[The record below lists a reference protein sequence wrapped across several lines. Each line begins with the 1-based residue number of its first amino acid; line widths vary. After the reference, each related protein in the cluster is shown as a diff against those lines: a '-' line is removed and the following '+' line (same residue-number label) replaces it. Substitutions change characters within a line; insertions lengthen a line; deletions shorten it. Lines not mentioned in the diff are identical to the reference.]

1 MEESVLRQ
9 KREMVEEKVT
19 VQYGGDEGSGNFQLH
34 CAGNG
39 GKLRQMSLQNPTL
52 KLLQTGAQK
61 DFSFTAT
68 LREPSGRNQ

>member
-1 MEESVLRQ
+1 MLGR

-19 VQYGGDEGSGNFQLH
+19 GQYGGDEGSGNFQLH

-39 GKLRQMSLQNPTL
+39 GKLRQMSLQNLTL

-61 DFSFTAT
+61 DLSFTAT
-68 LREPSGRNQ
+68 LREPSGGNQ